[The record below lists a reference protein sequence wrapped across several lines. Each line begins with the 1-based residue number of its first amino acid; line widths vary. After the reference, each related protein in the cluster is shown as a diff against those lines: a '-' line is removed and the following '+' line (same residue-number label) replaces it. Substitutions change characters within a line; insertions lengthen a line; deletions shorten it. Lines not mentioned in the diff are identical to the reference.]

1 MNDFDEL
8 KKVLN
13 ELVNTNVE
21 TAKSNESII
30 EMIEGKRKQSFLSS
44 IIRKKNCELTVS
56 AIAMAGLLLY
66 QEYRGFASFLTFTLM
81 EIALF
86 LCFIQSFIQSRIL
99 AKLQFPDT
107 VISLKKCVDKYKKTV
122 HIFRVALVIL
132 VALIVFSILFN
143 EIVYSLKLV
152 IIACVGLIVCFCY
165 IWKAINQ
172 ENKEMNEL
180 TEIVS

>member
-66 QEYRGFASFLTFTLM
+66 QEYRGFASFLTFALL
-81 EIALF
+81 EIGLF
-86 LCFIQSFIQSRIL
+86 LSFIQSFIQSRTL
-99 AKLQFPDT
+99 RKLQFSNSL
-107 VISLKKCVDKYKKTV
+107 ISFKESVEKYKKTV
-122 HIFRVALVIL
+122 HFFRVALFIV
-132 VALIVFSILFN
+132 VALIVLSVLFN
-143 EIVYSLKLV
+143 ELVYSLK
-152 IIACVGLIVCFCY
+152 IIIVASVVLIVGFCY
-165 IWKAINQ
+165 ILKEVSQ

-180 TEIVS
+180 TEIAS

>member
-30 EMIEGKRKQSFLSS
+30 KIIEGKRKRSFLSS
-44 IIRKKNCELTVS
+44 IIKKKNCELTVS
-56 AIAMAGLLLY
+56 VIAMIGLLFY
-66 QEYRGFASFLTFTLM
+66 QEYRGFTILTFTLM

-107 VISLKKCVDKYKKTV
+107 VISFKKCVDKYKKTV